1 MSSDTPKTVDQRWSG
16 QITPELADAVK
27 ATAVDGRI
35 TCPVLRKLAE
45 SFGVAYKVAGAAADE
60 AGIKVKNCDLG
71 CF

>member
-1 MSSDTPKTVDQRWSG
+1 MSGEPKTVDPRWAEKV
-16 QITPELADAVK
+16 TPELTEAVK
-27 ATAVDGRI
+27 AKAVDGRI

-45 SFGVAYKVAGAAADE
+45 DSGVSYKVAGAAADG